1 MLQRAVLA
9 RFCFTSMTWRLTPAA
24 MLLAAAL
31 AMGSVQAQAET
42 VEFVRIVPL
51 GSELDFSLVGSNTT
65 VVVLNAAEETLD
77 VPACGSIPAQS
88 FPAYNV
94 VFVRPAEG
102 AVATNAGPRAD
113 TLLIGTLHTL
123 APGTRLQNFVSDNRQ
138 CCLNEDFENV
148 SCLASDARFAIWK
161 TVVEVV
167 QPKNSTPLLFTA
179 KADVTDDALGV
190 ITSQQDE
197 DGFADVVVTNKGE
210 KPTFA
215 TLLTDE
221 LLEPAERIV
230 DILQLDY
237 DPETG
242 LAVYGGFLEY

>member
-1 MLQRAVLA
+1 MM
-9 RFCFTSMTWRLTPAA
+9 MTRRLTPVAV
-24 MLLAAAL
+24 LLAAML
-31 AMGSVQAQAET
+31 AMGSGSAQAET
-42 VEFVRIVPL
+42 VEFVRIV
-51 GSELDFSLVGSNTT
+51 SNDTSLDSSLVGSDAT
-65 VVVLNAAEETLD
+65 VVVLNAADETLD
-77 VPACGSIPAQS
+77 VPACGTIPAQS

-94 VFVRPAEG
+94 VLLRPAAG
-102 AVATNAGPRAD
+102 AVAANAGPRAD
-113 TLLIGTLHTL
+113 TLLFGTLNTL
-123 APGTRLQNFVSDNRQ
+123 APGTRLQNFVSDARQ
-138 CCLNEDFENV
+138 CCLNEDFVVV

-161 TVVEVV
+161 TVVEVA

-221 LLEPAERIV
+221 WLEPADRIV
-230 DILQLDY
+230 DIIQLDY

-242 LAVYGGFLEY
+242 LALYGGFLEY